1 MAGAFHRPPVTLHIP
16 QGLGCCPLFPGQLPT
31 IANPGQALSGKRSP
45 EQAGRAPK
53 LWRCDFQLWDL
64 GQYEPLYA
72 CLLICTVRMRGALR
86 GSLLLGVQS
95 RALPPL
101 FQWVLFSKAS

>member
-1 MAGAFHRPPVTLHIP
+1 MTFLKGWDA
-16 QGLGCCPLFPGQLPT
+16 
-31 IANPGQALSGKRSP
+31 ALSSQGSCPRSLTP
-45 EQAGRAPK
+45 ARLTVARGALSRQGGHPSSGGATFSSGTS
-53 LWRCDFQLWDL
+53 
-64 GQYEPLYA
+64 GSTEPLYA
-72 CLLICTVRMRGALR
+72 CLLLCTVRMRGALP